1 MNKNNL
7 FWLRCDMSSIT
18 LKSLRHSYL
27 PNPQSE
33 EDYALRKIDL
43 TWRDGGAFAL
53 LGPSGCGKTTLL
65 NLISGLLKPSEGQ
78 ILFDDR
84 DVTLLPPDQRNIAQ
98 VFQFPVVYDTM

>member
-1 MNKNNL
+1 
-7 FWLRCDMSSIT
+7 MSSIT
-18 LKSLRHSYL
+18 LKSLQHSYL

-33 EDYALRKIDL
+33 EDYTLRKIDL

-65 NLISGLLKPSEGQ
+65 NLISGLLKPSEGE

-98 VFQFPVVYDTM
+98 VFQFPVVYDTMSVYDNLAFPLGT